1 MRRPTPAMLV
11 ALLALFVALGGP
23 AQARRLVDG
32 GDIKKGTVRS
42 TQIKDRTIALR
53 DINPMVVRQLQR
65 TPGNSITDGMLL
77 NGMVTANKLGPGAVT
92 AGKLSGGAVGN
103 GALADGAVTGSKV
116 ADGSLTTADVA
127 RYSGRFRVT
136 QQYLGTITRHT
147 CTTREPQGLAPEQ
160 AGADISLDAVL
171 VTPLGRSL
179 DERLA
184 LTASTSGST
193 QPSRF
198 VLSFCNAS
206 DDDVTVPATG
216 VTFSY
221 VVFDVP

>member
-1 MRRPTPAMLV
+1 MVV

-23 AQARRLVDG
+23 AQARRVING
-32 GDIKKGTVRS
+32 KDIKKGSIRS
-42 TQIKDRTIALR
+42 AQIKDRTITLR
-53 DINPMVVRQLQR
+53 DINPLVVRQLESTR
-65 TPGNSITDGMLL
+65 PNSITEPMLA
-77 NGMVTANKLGPGAVT
+77 NGAVTANRLANGAVT
-92 AGKLSGGAVGN
+92 AGKLSGAAVTSS
-103 GALADGAVTGSKV
+103 AIADGAVTGAKI
-116 ADGSLTTADVA
+116 ADGSLTTADIA
-127 RYSGRFRVT
+127 RFAGRFRVT
-136 QQYLGTITRHT
+136 QQYLGTITKHS

-171 VTPLGRSL
+171 VTPLSRSL

-184 LTASTSGST
+184 LTASTSGAS

-198 VLSFCNAS
+198 VLSFCNPT
-206 DDDVTVPATG
+206 DDDVTVPANG

>member
-1 MRRPTPAMLV
+1 LVV

-23 AQARRLVDG
+23 AQARRLIDG
-32 GDIKKGTVRS
+32 KDIKKGSIRS
-42 TQIKDRTIALR
+42 AQIKDRTITLR
-53 DINPMVVRQLQR
+53 DINPLVVRQLESTR
-65 TPGNSITDGMLL
+65 PNSITESMLV
-77 NGMVTANKLGPGAVT
+77 NGAVTANKLGSGAVT
-92 AGKLSGGAVGN
+92 AGKLSGGAVTS
-103 GALADGAVTGSKV
+103 GAIADGAVTGAKI
-116 ADGSLTTADVA
+116 ADGSLTTADIA
-127 RYSGRFRVT
+127 RFAGRFRVT
-136 QQYLGTITRHT
+136 QQYLGTIAKHS

-171 VTPLGRSL
+171 VTPLSRSL

-184 LTASTSGST
+184 LTASTSGAT

-198 VLSFCNAS
+198 VLSFCNPT
-206 DDDVTVPATG
+206 DDDVTVPTNG

>member
-1 MRRPTPAMLV
+1 MLV

-23 AQARRLVDG
+23 AQARRLIDG
-32 GDIKKGTVRS
+32 KDIKKGTVRS
-42 TQIKDRTIALR
+42 AQIKDRTIALR
-53 DINPMVVRQLQR
+53 DINPTVVRQLES
-65 TPGNSITDGMLL
+65 TPANSITEGVLL
-77 NGMVTANKLGPGAVT
+77 NGSVTANKLGAGSVT
-92 AGKLSGGAVGN
+92 AGKLSGGAVTGP
-103 GALADGAVTGSKV
+103 ALADGSVTGAKV

-127 RYSGRFRVT
+127 RFSGRFRVT
-136 QQYLGTITRHT
+136 QQYLGTIARHS
-147 CTTREPQGLAPEQ
+147 CTTREPQGLAAEQ
-160 AGADISLDAVL
+160 AGADIALDAVL

-184 LTASTSGST
+184 LTASTSGAS

-198 VLSFCNAS
+198 VLSFCNAT
-206 DDDVTVPATG
+206 DDDVTVPTNG

>member
-1 MRRPTPAMLV
+1 MVV

-23 AQARRLVDG
+23 AQARRVING
-32 GDIKKGTVRS
+32 KDIKKGSIRS
-42 TQIKDRTIALR
+42 AQIKDRTITLR
-53 DINPMVVRQLQR
+53 DINPLVVRQLESTR
-65 TPGNSITDGMLL
+65 PNSITEPMLA
-77 NGMVTANKLGPGAVT
+77 NGAVTANRLANGAVT
-92 AGKLSGGAVGN
+92 AGKLSGAAVTSS
-103 GALADGAVTGSKV
+103 AIADGAVTGAKI
-116 ADGSLTTADVA
+116 ADGSLTTADIA
-127 RYSGRFRVT
+127 RFAGRFRVT
-136 QQYLGTITRHT
+136 QQYLGTIAKHS

-171 VTPLGRSL
+171 VTPLSRSL

-184 LTASTSGST
+184 LTASTSGAS

-198 VLSFCNAS
+198 VLSFCNPT
-206 DDDVTVPATG
+206 DDDVTVPANG